1 MINVAITGGIAMG
14 KSSFLK
20 ELRLLLEGVEIFDAD
35 ECVGE
40 LLTTEVICEKI
51 VKEFGSAVLD
61 NNETIDRSYLR
72 HQVFDSVDR
81 RAALEDILHP
91 EVYQRYLDASRVAL
105 AESAKIFLADIP
117 LFFETGSKY
126 TGDVVAV
133 VACDE
138 NTQLSRL
145 AGRSGVKSSLARQMI
160 NAQLPIKDK
169 MALADH
175 VIWNAGSPKQL
186 KIQTIYFAKWLN
198 EKI

>member
-1 MINVAITGGIAMG
+1 MG

-20 ELRLLLEGVEIFDAD
+20 ELRLLLEGVETFDAD

-51 VKEFGSAVLD
+51 AKEFGSAVLD